1 VRISRS
7 TPSVVSDAREVL
19 AIDASEASL
28 PIEAPAA
35 PQRRHPLRS
44 LAERAHPRH
53 AALGAILALSAVLNT
68 NKLAQN
74 GYGNTFYSAA
84 VKSMLHS
91 LHNFLFVSFDPGGLV
106 TIDKPPLAVW
116 VQVASAKVF
125 GFSPLSLLLPGA
137 ILSTIGVAALYRIVA
152 PRLGAP
158 AALLSALALAVFPSF
173 VAVSRD
179 NGVDPLLILLLILAC
194 GAALSAIETGRWRSL
209 LCCAVIVG
217 LAFNTKTLAAYLVL
231 PGIALGYVLC
241 APGPLTQR
249 LIRLMTAG
257 VVMLIVSFAW
267 IAFVEL
273 TPASQRPYVG
283 SSTNNTEIGLTFGYN
298 GFGRVEGEIGGPGRV
313 PVAEGAGL
321 HMVPRPVLPRRA
333 SRGASSSRRD
343 VALNQVSATASK
355 PKPLPSTPSHT
366 SKYLPDGRLAVP
378 LFFARPPGPLRLFRS
393 ALNDQAAWLLP
404 FALLGLIALAVMAF
418 AGERARRNQR
428 LATLIV
434 FGGWMIVEAVILSF
448 SKGIVHPYYAS
459 AMAPG
464 AAVMVGGGALAFA
477 WLVRHRHRALFLL
490 PCAVAASVAVQ
501 IVILSEQEYMSWLVP
516 VLIVGALVGMSMT
529 ARRRLV
535 PAGIALT
542 LGVLM
547 IAPTVYA
554 SATWLGP
561 VEGTFPAAGPREATA
576 EGPLDVSHAELS
588 VDRALMSYVDSHRP
602 AKRWAVLTD
611 ASPTAA
617 PLILLGMRAGA
628 LGGYGGTDP
637 ALDGPQLARLV
648 RRREARYVVLGGDYA
663 SRGGN
668 LATKAVL
675 RSCRLVPY
683 PSWHGPPPATV
694 FTFALFDCA
703 GREAQLERDPTTSRS

>member
-1 VRISRS
+1 M
-7 TPSVVSDAREVL
+7 
-19 AIDASEASL
+19 
-28 PIEAPAA
+28 
-35 PQRRHPLRS
+35 
-44 LAERAHPRH
+44 
-53 AALGAILALSAVLNT
+53 LSAVLNT

-125 GFSPLSLLLPGA
+125 GFSPLSLLLPEA
-137 ILSTIGVAALYRIVA
+137 ILSTIGVAVLYRIVA

-231 PGIALGYVLC
+231 PGIALGYLLC
-241 APGPLTQR
+241 APGTLAQR
-249 LIRLMTAG
+249 LIRLLTAG

-273 TPASQRPYVG
+273 TPPSQRPYVG
-283 SSTNNTEIGLTFGYN
+283 SSTNNTELGLTFDYN

-343 VALNQVSATASK
+343 VALHQVSATASK
-355 PKPLPSTPSHT
+355 PKPLPSTPPHT

-393 ALNDQAAWLLP
+393 ALDDQAAWLLP

-418 AGERARRNQR
+418 AGERARRNPR

-434 FGGWMIVEAVILSF
+434 FGGWMLVEAVILSF
-448 SKGIVHPYYAS
+448 SKGIVHPYYVS
-459 AMAPG
+459 AHGARRRGDGRRRGAGVRMARPPSSPG
-464 AAVMVGGGALAFA
+464 PA
-477 WLVRHRHRALFLL
+477 RYCRARWRRR
-490 PCAVAASVAVQ
+490 VAVQ
-501 IVILSEQEYMSWLVP
+501 IVILTNSDYMSWLVP
-516 VLIVGALVGMSMT
+516 VLIVGALVGVCMT
-529 ARRRLV
+529 ARRRLAR
-535 PAGIALT
+535 AGIALT
-542 LGVLM
+542 LGVLL

-554 SATWLGP
+554 AATWLGP

-576 EGPLDVSHAELS
+576 KGPLDISHAELS

-602 AKRWAVLTD
+602 ASAGRC
-611 ASPTAA
+611 SPT
-617 PLILLGMRAGA
+617 RR
-628 LGGYGGTDP
+628 
-637 ALDGPQLARLV
+637 PQP
-648 RRREARYVVLGGDYA
+648 RR
-663 SRGGN
+663 
-668 LATKAVL
+668 
-675 RSCRLVPY
+675 
-683 PSWHGPPPATV
+683 
-694 FTFALFDCA
+694 
-703 GREAQLERDPTTSRS
+703 